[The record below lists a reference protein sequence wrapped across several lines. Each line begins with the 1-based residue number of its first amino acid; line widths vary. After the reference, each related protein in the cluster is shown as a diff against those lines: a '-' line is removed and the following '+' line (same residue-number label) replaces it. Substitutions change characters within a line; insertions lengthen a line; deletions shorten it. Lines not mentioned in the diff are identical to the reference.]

1 MPNPQT
7 KMPEMARM
15 RTSPTQLKGGVVG
28 TTRIPPATAPV
39 EKTIEADAAEDYFG
53 NASPYS
59 SNASSQTAKYG
70 ETPGTRL
77 EEKPSSSLSETPAF
91 ALPPLAH
98 AQDIGDLYTKLGWL
112 PAPLPPNELARRK
125 ALYRYGILHTAPD
138 VNFDRLAHM
147 TKLVFST
154 KIVLIALIEGDKQ
167 WHKSEA
173 GLGSNEANRISSFCS
188 HSILSPDDEPLV
200 VLDASQDWRFAE
212 NPQVVGPPNIR
223 FYAGAPLRTSDGHN
237 IGSLCIIDDKPR
249 SEFPPRSRLILKE
262 LAAVTVREM
271 ELWKDK
277 VSDDRPRDQCRY

>member
-1 MPNPQT
+1 
-7 KMPEMARM
+7 
-15 RTSPTQLKGGVVG
+15 
-28 TTRIPPATAPV
+28 
-39 EKTIEADAAEDYFG
+39 
-53 NASPYS
+53 
-59 SNASSQTAKYG
+59 
-70 ETPGTRL
+70 
-77 EEKPSSSLSETPAF
+77 
-91 ALPPLAH
+91 
-98 AQDIGDLYTKLGWL
+98 
-112 PAPLPPNELARRK
+112 
-125 ALYRYGILHTAPD
+125 
-138 VNFDRLAHM
+138 M

-173 GLGSNEANRISSFCS
+173 GLGANEASRISSFCS

-277 VSDDRPRDQCRY
+277 VSDDRPRNRCGY